1 MRKRA
6 VLIGL
11 VVLVVIGVTG
21 AGLAFTRFHRTHRT
35 AQPAPVPN
43 SSDSSAAAQSPAASG
58 SASAAASASP
68 SHSAT
73 PGLQAPPHSGRCP
86 AFPAFPN
93 ASCTGVPPGVTLTA
107 YPGPCTITANNTV
120 VKGRLVNCDLDIRAS
135 GVVIQNTK
143 VNGLVYLDSDNPQ
156 SAQWSFTLEDSEVDA
171 GQQQRAAVSTG
182 NMTVIRANIHG
193 GVTAAQCEE
202 HNRSCTIQD
211 SWLHGQYIPADADW
225 HLGGFL
231 SDGGGNIRLVHNT
244 IVCDHPVNPV
254 DGGCTGDINFIPNFA
269 PISGAL
275 IQNNLLGANLGSAY
289 STYGG
294 DKPGS
299 PYPHSDHMVY
309 RDNIFQRG
317 SNGKGSAYGPVAGFN
332 TSGPGNQWINNRWD
346 DGGSVEPSM

>member
-6 VLIGL
+6 LLIGL
-11 VVLVVIGVTG
+11 VILVVAGLVG
-21 AGLAFTRFHRTHRT
+21 AGFALTSFHKTRHT
-35 AQPAPVPN
+35 ASPEPAPN
-43 SSDSSAAAQSPAASG
+43 TSDAAAGSLSPGA
-58 SASAAASASP
+58 SASAGASASP
-68 SHSAT
+68 SKSASAG
-73 PGLQAPPHSGRCP
+73 PQAPPHSGRCP

-93 ASCTGVPPGVTLTA
+93 ANCTGVPPGVTLTA
-107 YPGPCTITANNTV
+107 YTAPCTITVANTV
-120 VKGRLVNCDLDIRAS
+120 VKGKQVNCDLDIRAA

-143 VNGLVYLDSDNPQ
+143 VNGLVYLDTDNPA
-156 SAQWSFTLEDSEVDA
+156 SSQWSFTLEDSEVDA

-202 HNRSCTIQD
+202 KNRSCTIQD
-211 SWLHGQYIPADADW
+211 SWLHGQYIPADATW

-231 SDGGGNIRLVHNT
+231 SDGGGNIKLIHNT
-244 IVCDHPVNPV
+244 VVCDHPVTAV

-275 IQNNLLGANLGSAY
+275 IQNNLLGANVGSAY

-332 TSGPGNQWINNRWD
+332 TGGAGNQWINNKWD
-346 DGGSVEPSM
+346 DGASVEPSM